1 LVSER
6 ATIDVVELVRR
17 ASVLPAQV
25 LATATGGAVRKGTL
39 AVGADAD
46 VVVLDPLLY
55 RDQATYESLEP
66 STGVR
71 HLLVAG
77 EAVVLDGELQVDARP
92 GRAVRA

>member
-1 LVSER
+1 
-6 ATIDVVELVRR
+6 
-17 ASVLPAQV
+17 
-25 LATATGGAVRKGTL
+25 VRKGTL

-46 VVVLDPLLY
+46 VVVLDPSQY
-55 RDQATYESLEP
+55 RDQATYESLAP

-77 EAVVLDGELQVDARP
+77 EPVVLDGVLQLDARP